1 MTTQEQAPEA
11 QEGASR
17 HLYPASAMIGDYL
30 RAAAGLVP
38 TGAIFAT
45 MPVAPVP
52 ATLLGGFAIVFGIFG
67 LRTALRHNTSI
78 EMTDTEIRAHGLSQW
93 LIERTI
99 ALGRTRPPAAVLF
112 FDPPRPQERLDA
124 ARTGRRRHQAEPRQP
139 HRRVRRGR
147 APRRRCGRMNVIAGQ
162 RIDRRQSRSAG
173 GQGARMAD
181 RAPLSDLLRVEDLHV
196 QFATPAGRDPG
207 GQRGQLPACA
217 RRRRWPWSASPA
229 RASRC

>member
-1 MTTQEQAPEA
+1 MTTHEQAR
-11 QEGASR
+11 EGASR

-78 EMTDTEIRAHGLSQW
+78 EMTYTEIRAYGLLANG

-99 ALGRTRPPAAVLF
+99 SWGNGATRMMRAYNANRDMTELMRELAHATELRSGEAL
-112 FDPPRPQERLDA
+112 
-124 ARTGRRRHQAEPRQP
+124 
-139 HRRVRRGR
+139 
-147 APRRRCGRMNVIAGQ
+147 
-162 RIDRRQSRSAG
+162 S
-173 GQGARMAD
+173 
-181 RAPLSDLLRVEDLHV
+181 
-196 QFATPAGRDPG
+196 TP
-207 GQRGQLPACA
+207 
-217 RRRRWPWSASPA
+217 
-229 RASRC
+229 

>member
-1 MTTQEQAPEA
+1 MTTHEQAPEA
-11 QEGASR
+11 REGASR

-38 TGAIFAT
+38 AGAIFAT

-78 EMTDTEIRAHGLSQW
+78 EMTDTEIRAYGLLANG

-99 ALGRTRPPAAVLF
+99 SWAELDRLRLSYFSTRRDRKSGWMQLELA
-112 FDPPRPQERLDA
+112 
-124 ARTGRRRHQAEPRQP
+124 GGGGQAEPGQP

-147 APRRRCGRMNVIAGQ
+147 A
-162 RIDRRQSRSAG
+162 
-173 GQGARMAD
+173 
-181 RAPLSDLLRVEDLHV
+181 
-196 QFATPAGRDPG
+196 
-207 GQRGQLPACA
+207 A
-217 RRRRWPWSASPA
+217 RRRRGL
-229 RASRC
+229 